1 VAGYTRGKPRS
12 IWNGSL
18 SFGHVN
24 VPVQLFSATDEK
36 DIHFNQFEKG
46 TGKRIHYKRVAEDS
60 DEEVAY
66 KNIVKGYEVSD
77 GKFVIVTPEELE
89 SVEPGK
95 SRTIDI
101 EDFIDLAEIDPVYF
115 EKSYYLAPQEGAGA
129 DRAYALLRDAMAK
142 AGKVA
147 IGRFVM
153 RTKQYLACV
162 RTGEDD
168 VLVLETMFFPDEVR
182 AAGDLPSVP
191 TKRTKPSEREL
202 KVADQLIRSLSS
214 EWDPSKYHDTYRQ
227 RVLDL
232 IKRKAE
238 GEEIVVEEREPE
250 ETNVVDLMAALEASL
265 AAAKGEKPKKVE
277 GRATDKWS
285 KMTKSELEKAA
296 AKKDVSG
303 RSKMTKDELVD
314 ALRDAS

>member
-1 VAGYTRGKPRS
+1 MPRS

-18 SFGHVN
+18 SFGLVN

-46 TGKRIHYKRVAEDS
+46 TGARIHYKRVAEGS
-60 DEEVAY
+60 DKEVAY

-101 EDFIDLAEIDPVYF
+101 EDFIDLSEVDPVYF

-162 RTGEDD
+162 RTGADD

-182 AAGDLPSVP
+182 AARDLPNVP
-191 TKRTKPSEREL
+191 TKRTKVSEREL
-202 KVADQLIRSLSS
+202 EVADQLIRSLSGD
-214 EWDPSKYHDTYRQ
+214 WDPSKYHDTYRQ

-232 IKRKAE
+232 ITRKAE

-296 AKKDVSG
+296 AKKEISG

-314 ALRDAS
+314 ALRHAS

>member
-1 VAGYTRGKPRS
+1 MPRS

-18 SFGHVN
+18 SFGLVN

-46 TGKRIHYKRVAEDS
+46 TGKRIHYKRVAEDT
-60 DEEVAY
+60 DREVEY
-66 KNIVKGYEVSD
+66 KKIVKGYEVSD

-101 EDFIDLAEIDPVYF
+101 EDFIDLSEVDPVYF
-115 EKSYYLAPQEGAGA
+115 DKSYYLAPKEGAGA
-129 DRAYALLRDAMAK
+129 DRAYALLREAMAK

-162 RTGEDD
+162 RTGADD

-182 AAGDLPSVP
+182 AADDLPDVP
-191 TKRTKPSEREL
+191 TKRTKVADREL

-238 GEEIVVEEREPE
+238 GEEIVVDEHEPE
-250 ETNVVDLMAALEASL
+250 ETNVIDLMAALEASL
-265 AAAKGEKPKKVE
+265 AAAKGEKPKKSAKVE
-277 GRATDKWS
+277 GKATDRWS

-296 AKKDVSG
+296 AKKDISG

-314 ALRDAS
+314 ALRHAS

>member
-1 VAGYTRGKPRS
+1 MPRA

-18 SFGHVN
+18 SFGLVN

-60 DEEVAY
+60 DKEVAY

-101 EDFIDLAEIDPVYF
+101 EDFIDLSEIDPVYF

-129 DRAYALLRDAMAK
+129 DRAYALLRDAMK
-142 AGKVA
+142 KSGKVA
-147 IGRFVM
+147 VGRFVM
-153 RTKQYLACV
+153 RTKQYLACI
-162 RTGEDD
+162 RTGADD

-182 AAGDLPSVP
+182 AADNLPNVP
-191 TKRTKPSEREL
+191 TKKAAKVSDREL
-202 KVADQLIRSLSS
+202 AVADQLIRSLSA
-214 EWDPSKYHDTYRQ
+214 EWDPAKYHDTYRQ

-238 GEEIVVEEREPE
+238 GEEIVVEAREPE

-265 AAAKGEKPKKVE
+265 AAAKGETPKKVE
-277 GRATDKWS
+277 GKATDKWS

-296 AKKDVSG
+296 AKKDISG

>member
-1 VAGYTRGKPRS
+1 MPRS

-18 SFGHVN
+18 SFGLVN

-46 TGKRIHYKRVAEDS
+46 TGQRIHYKRVAEDS

-162 RTGEDD
+162 RTGADD

-296 AKKDVSG
+296 AKKDISG